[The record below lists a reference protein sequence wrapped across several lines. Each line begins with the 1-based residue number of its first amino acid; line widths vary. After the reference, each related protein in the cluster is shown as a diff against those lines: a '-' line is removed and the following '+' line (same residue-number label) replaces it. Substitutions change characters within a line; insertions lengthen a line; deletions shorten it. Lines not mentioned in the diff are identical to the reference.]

1 MSRRTVVLS
10 IVAGAFA
17 AAMAGTPASAL
28 TYDKLTYLTFSG
40 PVQVPGVVLDAG
52 TYRFHLADPSTSR
65 NVIQVLSNDG
75 SIVYAMF
82 FTLPDRRAA
91 ATEGP
96 AVTFMEVPVG
106 VVPPVR
112 SLFYPGETRGY
123 EFLYPPGGP
132 NMTARVTPQPEV
144 TYTPIV
150 VEQSIVATEPTL
162 AAEPLPAY
170 APATVAAAEP
180 IAEPPAPALPAT
192 ASPLP
197 LAALGGVVSLVLGLG
212 ARAVRRRL

>member
-10 IVAGAFA
+10 IVAGAFV

-28 TYDKLTYLTFSG
+28 TYDKLTHLTFSG
-40 PVQVPGVVLDAG
+40 PVQVPGATLDAG

-82 FTLPDRRAA
+82 FTLPDRRVA

-106 VVPPVR
+106 VAPPVR
-112 SLFYPGETRGY
+112 SLFYPGELRGY
-123 EFLYPPGGP
+123 EFVYPGGP
-132 NMTARVTPQPEV
+132 DMTVRVMPQPEI
-144 TYTPIV
+144 TYAPILAA
-150 VEQSIVATEPTL
+150 ESITSTEPTI
-162 AAEPLPAY
+162 AAEPLAPAY
-170 APATVAAAEP
+170 APAAAAVAEP
-180 IAEPPAPALPAT
+180 IAEPALPAT

-197 LAALGGVVSLVLGLG
+197 LAALGGVVSLLLGLG
-212 ARAVRRRL
+212 ARSLRRRA